1 MKISRSIAFFTLGL
15 ALAAVARSE
24 GMGPRDLSVGI
35 KISKPLTREDIRY
48 RSRLEMQGSTS
59 IFQLASSDDQIL
71 KTKVFEYLSGF
82 QMDPELEIR
91 KISEMSLPT
100 GRHSLRYKFYWRGIP
115 LYNIILSTH
124 LTRGEL
130 YFVGEVPVGTL
141 ALTSEDL
148 KNTPSMNQVAV
159 QLDQLFSGED
169 FLYQPTDKNQL
180 KIFPCIVDDQE
191 YQFASCFSVE
201 MKGVHYN
208 GASNL
213 ERIIDLDRSSF
224 SATGSIS
231 YYPKNPSSP
240 VATENFELAESDKL
254 ENKYFTTAPYG
265 AERSVSIS
273 KKFEF
278 ATSNPSFPEANIFAQ
293 ANKMLEWYRS
303 IGYNWDNKAIKL
315 VMNSTDSAN
324 INNAGYYPRGTDG
337 TSGPLVITGKG
348 DGDIL
353 QNLSLD
359 SDVVAHEIGHH
370 MIFRSITS
378 TKYDDNSTIK
388 NHSGALHEGMA
399 DFFAYARSGDSCLG
413 ESICPAG
420 SSLCIIPTCLR
431 TAALS
436 TTDWNYESSFY
447 KSQPDAG
454 VHIKGML
461 VAATLWDAMKAGGNN
476 LEFAKLT
483 LNSIDYLKSPASSY
497 SDLFIA
503 LVSSDQEL
511 FAGKYCPAIF
521 ASAKARGL
529 GTLAA
534 AAGSCE
540 KPKVIARSNSSA
552 PIVGAAGATS
562 GSSSAGPPKA
572 TLKRTS
578 SSGCSAGTT
587 NWSNMFHIILL
598 APLLYSRKRK

>member
-1 MKISRSIAFFTLGL
+1 MKLSRYIAFATFGL
-15 ALAAVARSE
+15 VLAAPVRSE
-24 GMGPRDLSVGI
+24 GMGPRDLSIGI

-48 RSRLEMQGSTS
+48 RSHLELQDSTS
-59 IFQLASSDDQIL
+59 IFQLASSNDQIL
-71 KTKVFEYLSGF
+71 KTKVFEYLSSF
-82 QMDPELEIR
+82 QMDPEIEIR
-91 KISEMSLPT
+91 KLSEVSLPT
-100 GRHSLRYKFYWRGIP
+100 GRHSLRYNFYWRGIP

-141 ALTSEDL
+141 NLTSQDL
-148 KNTPSMNQVAV
+148 KNTPSMNQVAR
-159 QLDQLFSGED
+159 QLDQVFSGED
-169 FLYQPTDKNQL
+169 FLYQPADKNHLQ
-180 KIFPCIVDDQE
+180 IFPCIVDDLD

-201 MKGVHYN
+201 LKGVYYN

-213 ERIIDLDRSSF
+213 ERIIDLERSSF

-231 YYPKNPSSP
+231 YYTKNPNTP
-240 VATENFELAESDKL
+240 AATESFEFSETDKL

-265 AERSVSIS
+265 TERAISIS
-273 KKFEF
+273 RKFEF
-278 ATSNPSFPEANIFAQ
+278 ATSSQNFPEANIFAQ
-293 ANKMLEWYRS
+293 ANKMLAWYRS

-315 VMNSTDSAN
+315 VMNSTDPAN
-324 INNAGYYPRGTDG
+324 INNAGYFPRGTDG
-337 TSGPLVITGKG
+337 SSGPLVITGKG
-348 DGDIL
+348 DGYTL

-370 MIFRSITS
+370 MIFRTITS
-378 TKYDDNSTIK
+378 TKYDDTSATK
-388 NHSGALHEGMA
+388 NHSGSIHEGMA

-420 SSLCIIPTCLR
+420 SSLCIIPNCLR

-436 TTDWNYESSFY
+436 KTDWNYESSFY

-461 VAATLWDAMKAGGNN
+461 VAATLWDAMKDGGNN

-503 LVSSDQEL
+503 LVNSDKEL
-511 FAGKYCPAIF
+511 FAGKYCPVIL

-540 KPKVIARSNSSA
+540 TPKVIPRSNSSV
-552 PIVGAAGATS
+552 PIVGSTGAS
-562 GSSSAGPPKA
+562 PNSSSTETSKT
-572 TLKRTS
+572 TLKKRS

-587 NWSNMFHIILL
+587 NWSNIFHFILV
-598 APLLYSRKRK
+598 APLLYSRKHK